1 MPTLDLQD
9 GLEPT
14 SSPSRSRLSGGLSQ
28 RVDRRYLVGCVAG
41 VLLGGALAVPAAY
54 ALLRASPARDNGAVG
69 RGESLSTLMS
79 AGLDALARKDDARA
93 LELFRRATQAFPK
106 NAPAHNN
113 VCVALNELGRH
124 PDEHIDVEWLGEE
137 RATAAVIQPFGRRA
151 LRVPGDEQDGHSR
164 ALVPQTPH
172 HLAPAQLRHD
182 DVAHDERDLVAAL
195 GPEIQSLEAV
205 LALEHREAIAT
216 KHARHGTAHLWLILD
231 EEDDRSRSCMLRC
244 PRVTALHWNGIRLH
258 G

>member
-113 VCVALNELGRH
+113 VCVALNELGRY
-124 PDEHIDVEWLGEE
+124 EE
-137 RATAAVIQPFGRRA
+137 AV
-151 LRVPGDEQDGHSR
+151 
-164 ALVPQTPH
+164 
-172 HLAPAQLRHD
+172 PAC
-182 DVAHDERDLVAAL
+182 EAAL
-195 GPEIQSLEAV
+195 ALQPGFR
-205 LALEHREAIAT
+205 LAATNLAWARARIAET
-216 KHARHGTAHLWLILD
+216 VPA
-231 EEDDRSRSCMLRC
+231 
-244 PRVTALHWNGIRLH
+244 PR
-258 G
+258 